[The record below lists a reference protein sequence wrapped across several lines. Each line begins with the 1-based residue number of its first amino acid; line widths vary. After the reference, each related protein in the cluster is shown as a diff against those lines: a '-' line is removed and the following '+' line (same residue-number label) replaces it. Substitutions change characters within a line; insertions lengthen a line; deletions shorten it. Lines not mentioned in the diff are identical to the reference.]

1 MCRACEFCAEYVE
14 SFPDELTNEE
24 VTHFICNI
32 INIYGST
39 WDNADKK
46 AVMFLIAKY
55 LHEFNRGPE
64 SHVH

>member
-39 WDNADKK
+39 WDGDDKR
-46 AVMFLIAKY
+46 AVLLLIAQY
-55 LHEFNRGPE
+55 LREFNREPT
-64 SHVH
+64 SYTH